1 MILHLF
7 KINLFYLRSIVKI
20 TMFSFIVNW
29 ILNFTIFIASNFL
42 FSNFFLNFCIIA
54 LLIENCWFLYRFS
67 YPLNWIDLPMRFI
80 ESTLSMYLRSQKY
93 IFWSSSS
100 LLLMSQFAQFGQ
112 LTGRTLSMLNDSIII
127 SIFFWRCSRLDI
139 CFLELLL
146 KNKLR
151 NDKECRK

>member
-20 TMFSFIVNW
+20 TMFSFVVNW

-42 FSNFFLNFCIIA
+42 FSNFFLNFSIIA

-112 LTGRTLSMLNDSIII
+112 LTGRTLLLIVITYCYCYYLLLLVVITSV
-127 SIFFWRCSRLDI
+127 FFWRCW
-139 CFLELLL
+139 
-146 KNKLR
+146 KTN
-151 NDKECRK
+151 